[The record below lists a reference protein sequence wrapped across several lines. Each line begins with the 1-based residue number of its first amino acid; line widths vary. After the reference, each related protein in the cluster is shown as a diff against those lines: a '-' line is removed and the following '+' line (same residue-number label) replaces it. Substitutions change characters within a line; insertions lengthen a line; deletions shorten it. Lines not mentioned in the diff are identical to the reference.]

1 MLRLFCLLVLLST
14 PASAHTIWVTHL
26 TDDTN
31 PANGSCNLRE
41 AILAANTNTTVDA
54 CPAGDPLN
62 ADDIFFAKTGT
73 ITLINT
79 LPKVEFDTNIIGPG
93 AALLT
98 IDGSA
103 LGSVIEFEDTAGS
116 PQFFTLSGVTITGGD
131 AGDGGGIRA
140 LNVSG
145 LLTVSDAVI
154 TGNIASGLGGGIR
167 GGNLWLERVSIT
179 GNMAY
184 SAGGIYST
192 GPSLVLL
199 ESTIS
204 GNTATG
210 GAGGGLY
217 TSVGSVTIRRSTLSG
232 NSANLF
238 GGGIY
243 FQGTNGHTLDISHS
257 TITNNTVGG
266 TGGLGGGGLYA
277 AITVDNNYDLKM
289 QNNIVAGNFDLSGNN
304 PDIHILSGA
313 TFTSFG
319 YNLIGKNNG
328 GSTYFPAGNP
338 NANNDYVGTLAAPL
352 VANINALQDNAGP
365 TFTHPPTTTIT
376 PNTVIDKGSCLGQ
389 KHDQRGTAGN
399 TSTPLRPKDIAA
411 FADADDGCDIGA
423 NELGATGLASTF
435 ALKVLLDGAYTTG
448 AMHTDLNTA
457 GQIPLTQPYSAPPWN
472 IPGNVS
478 MTTIPP
484 EMVDWVYVDF
494 LQGGLMDAGGPSLK
508 FRRIYALNAN
518 GSLFEPDV
526 GFTAIKVDPGWY
538 YVAVHH
544 RNHLAVLSS
553 HPVYVKWDEVVGSY
567 DFGTG
572 LAQAYTGGGTAMR
585 DRGGWFTLWGGDGNA
600 SGGVTALDFLD
611 TWLPINGGPLGYD
624 GGDFNLSGSAT
635 ALDFLTVW
643 LPANGQQAQMP

>member
-1 MLRLFCLLVLLST
+1 MRRLLCLLLILST

-31 PANGSCNLRE
+31 TANGSCNLRE

-98 IDGSA
+98 IDGNA

-131 AGDGGGIRA
+131 TPLGGGGINA
-140 LNVSG
+140 GYVSG

-154 TGNIASGLGGGIR
+154 TDNIASSLGGGIR
-167 GGNLWLERVSIT
+167 GGNLRLERVSIT
-179 GNMAY
+179 GNMGY
-184 SAGGIYST
+184 SGGGIYMSPGT
-192 GPSLVLL
+192 SLVIL

-210 GAGGGLY
+210 GVGGGLY
-217 TSVGSVTIRRSTLSG
+217 AAEGSVTIRRSTLSG
-232 NSANLF
+232 NSADGA

-243 FQGTNGHTLDISHS
+243 FQGINGHTLDISHT
-257 TITNNTVGG
+257 TITNNTG
-266 TGGLGGGGLYA
+266 GGLGGGGLFA
-277 AITVDNNYDLKM
+277 TTVGNFDLKM
-289 QNNIVAGNFDLSGNN
+289 QNNIVAGNFHSGGTI
-304 PDIHILSGA
+304 PDIHIHVSA

-319 YNLIGKNNG
+319 YNLIGKNDG
-328 GSTYFPAGNP
+328 APGQFPAGNP
-338 NANNDYVGTLAAPL
+338 NANNDYVGTSVAPL

-365 TFTHPPTTTIT
+365 THTHPPTTTIT
-376 PNTVIDKGSCLGQ
+376 PNTVIDMGSCLGQ

-494 LQGGLMDAGGPSLK
+494 LQGGLIDAGGPSLK

-518 GSLFEPDV
+518 GLLFEPDV

-553 HPVYVKWDEVVGSY
+553 RPVYVKWDEVVGSY

-572 LAQAYTGGGTAMR
+572 LAQAYTGGGAAMR
-585 DRGGWFTLWGGDGNA
+585 DRGGWFTLWGGDGDV
-600 SGGVTALDFLD
+600 SGAVTAFDFLNV
-611 TWLPINGGPLGYD
+611 WLPVNGGPSGYHS
-624 GGDFNLSGSAT
+624 GDFDMNGSPT
-635 ALDFLTVW
+635 AFDFLNVW